1 MSIQKKTV
9 NYFTCILCFL
19 LLIVIILSKN
29 TLDNEN
35 LFYFLI
41 IVVLLIII
49 SCLLDLSDKNLGF
62 LNKMFE
68 SFSNMELKDN
78 RVCYER
84 SKEHQ
89 GYNQKIDSRLD
100 KLRELEENDRKEQ
113 TFDDEDKKLKE
124 LKEMNEEY
132 LVNGESF

>member
-29 TLDNEN
+29 TIDNEN
-35 LFYFLI
+35 LFYFLL

-49 SCLLDLSDKNLGF
+49 SALLDLSNKNLNF
-62 LNKMFE
+62 VNKMFE
-68 SFSNMELKDN
+68 SFSNMELQNK

-84 SKEHQ
+84 SKEHHS
-89 GYNQKIDSRLD
+89 YHKKIDNRLN
-100 KLRELEENDRKEQ
+100 KLRELEENDRKENEY
-113 TFDDEDKKLKE
+113 DDEDKKLKE
-124 LKEMNEEY
+124 
-132 LVNGESF
+132 